1 MVSQTLEIWWF
12 IIAPSDISY
21 HNHNKTPLCFT
32 NGIFWLILISILHFR
47 KDCFSTDTFRQCLQT
62 LLLEKESEFYMEM
75 VQIIGKKKRWYVYLF
90 LTASIVFAVVGI
102 YYRSNPST
110 RFIINSVHI
119 IYCDDLIQMF
129 VPKCQLRFSE
139 A

>member
-1 MVSQTLEIWWF
+1 MLPVHHC
-12 IIAPSDISY
+12 DISY

-32 NGIFWLILISILHFR
+32 NGILTNLNFYFAFQKGLLQHRYIPTVSANIIARERIRILHG
-47 KDCFSTDTFRQCLQT
+47 DGANHRQK
-62 LLLEKESEFYMEM
+62 EKM
-75 VQIIGKKKRWYVYLF
+75 IRLF
-90 LTASIVFAVVGI
+90 ILTASIIFAVVGI